1 LTYQA
6 FAHDDQKCKYSRF
19 MMPPVIGYAA
29 IMRQLPV
36 TQSSF
41 VEWANGCCCCNLW
54 LVVVLAGWLWWLVWL
69 LAADE
74 AGERGDG

>member
-1 LTYQA
+1 LTCQV
-6 FAHDDQKCKYSRF
+6 FAHDDQKYKYSRF

-41 VEWANGCCCCNLW
+41 VEWLLLLQ
-54 LVVVLAGWLWWLVWL
+54 LVVVAGWWWWLVWL

-74 AGERGDG
+74 AGGRGDG